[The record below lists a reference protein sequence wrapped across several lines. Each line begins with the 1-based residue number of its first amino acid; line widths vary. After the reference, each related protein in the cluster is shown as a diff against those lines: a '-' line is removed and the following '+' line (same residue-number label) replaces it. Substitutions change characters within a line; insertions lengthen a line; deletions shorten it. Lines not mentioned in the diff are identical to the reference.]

1 MEMTNREMYE
11 ADFVKYLIDKH
22 KDIAKWTKPFF
33 GKFNNI
39 ENPKEIIKSY
49 LNTGIIKK
57 AEPGIVLEALKM
69 IDLKAIL
76 KNYNLPSKGNKKDLI
91 DRICHHVP
99 NILNQDFY
107 PNVFELTEDGEN
119 FYKNYYKYLSII
131 VMGLYKMLLDGE
143 FVQAKKECSKYT
155 SGKREIDNSYTIS
168 SDSYIK
174 EFDNAV
180 QVYLV
185 DSNIPATPSEK
196 LIYFLM
202 LYLPSRFFKPISEFA
217 EAMQI
222 PHENFHW
229 NQKYIQSI
237 LNINRINN
245 CSAKFYIIHTAQD
258 CRVCRNCEQISEAI
272 FPISEIKIGIN
283 YPPLHK
289 DCRCF
294 AEPIIVWD
302 EIEWPHR
309 VYADG
314 KIEVMTKEQ
323 FVKKFMRKN

>member
-1 MEMTNREMYE
+1 MTNREMYE
-11 ADFVKYLIDKH
+11 ADFVEYLIDKH

-33 GKFNNI
+33 GKFNDI

-49 LNTGIIKK
+49 FNNGIIKK
-57 AEPGIVLEALKM
+57 AEPDIALEALKV

-76 KNYNLPSKGNKKDLI
+76 KNYNLQSKGNKKDLI
-91 DRICHHVP
+91 DKICRNVP

-119 FYKNYYKYLSII
+119 FYKNYYKHLSII
-131 VMGLYKMLLDGE
+131 VMRLYKMLLDGE

-155 SGKREIDNSYTIS
+155 SGKREVDNPYAIS
-168 SDSYIK
+168 SDSYSK
-174 EFDNAV
+174 EVDNAV
-180 QVYLV
+180 QIYLA
-185 DSNIPATPSEK
+185 DSDTPATPTEK

-202 LYLPSRFFKPISEFA
+202 FYLPSRFFKPISEFA
-217 EAMQI
+217 GAMQI
-222 PHENFHW
+222 PHDKFHW
-229 NQKYIQSI
+229 NRLYIHSI
-237 LNINRINN
+237 LDINRINE
-245 CSAKFYIIHTAQD
+245 CSAKFYIIHTCQD
-258 CRVCRNCEQISEAI
+258 CRVCQDCEQISETI
-272 FPISEIKIGIN
+272 FLISEIKIGIN

-294 AEPIIVWD
+294 AAPIIVWD
-302 EIEWPHR
+302 KIEWPHR

-323 FVKKFMRKN
+323 FAKKFHSEN